1 MKRTKK
7 LLILLGVL
15 IVVCAASF
23 AASKLNPELS
33 TGSDDTESSA
43 VFTLDADSVTALS
56 FKYTGSLSFE
66 HDNGT
71 WYSNDDPDFP
81 LDSSRID
88 RMVSAI
94 SSISAERTIDQ
105 PAALSEY
112 GLSDPICQVTV
123 DTGSG
128 EQSVLSFGNEA
139 ELGGSRYMSTGD
151 GKVYLVDKN
160 IIDSFDCALYDLV
173 TKELLPDMSNIVSFT
188 VESGDSHY
196 ELDYIENSGLA
207 YSDGYV
213 WFYKDGDD
221 YLTLDTALTNAFTGK
236 ITGLTWGECV
246 NYKAND
252 DDLKTYGL
260 AEPTAVVKVD
270 YIESSEVATNMTDS
284 DGNTIYDTQ
293 ETEHTFKLEIGGY
306 VDDKCYVR
314 IAGSQMVYLI
324 DGTICDNLL
333 HATYESLQ
341 PDEVLDMDWDTVDS
355 VDVDLP
361 NFSASFTKSE
371 NADGEITWLLNGEE
385 KELQPVL
392 DRLNE
397 MLPSD
402 SGSEKEPGANALLR
416 FTFHRSTDKFKTV
429 VLEFYDYDSSNCLV
443 SLDGTARLLVA
454 RSDFS
459 ALLESVSALMQQE

>member
-1 MKRTKK
+1 MKRAKK

-15 IVVCAASF
+15 IVVCAAAF
-23 AASKLNPELS
+23 AASKLNPELN
-33 TGSDDTESSA
+33 TGNDDTDGSA

-94 SSISAERTIDQ
+94 SSISAKRTIDQ

-139 ELGGSRYMSTGD
+139 ELGGSRYMSIGD

-236 ITGLTWGECV
+236 ITGLAWGECV

-252 DDLKTYGL
+252 DDLKAYGL

-293 ETEHTFKLEIGGY
+293 ETEHTFRLEIGSY
-306 VDDKCYVR
+306 IDDKCYAR

-341 PDEVLDMDWDTVDS
+341 PGEVLDMDWDTVDS

-361 NFSASFTKSE
+361 GDSASFTKSE
-371 NADGEITWLLNGEE
+371 NADGETVWLLNGEG
-385 KELQPVL
+385 KELQPIL

-402 SGSEKEPGANALLR
+402 SGSEKEPDMSMLLR
-416 FTFHRSTDKFKTV
+416 FTFHRNTDKFKTV
-429 VLEFYDYDSSNCLV
+429 VLEFYDYDSGNCLV
-443 SLDGTARLLVA
+443 SLDGTARLLVS
-454 RSDFS
+454 RSDLS
-459 ALLESVSALMQQE
+459 ALLESVRALL

>member
-1 MKRTKK
+1 MKRAKK

-15 IVVCAASF
+15 IVVCAAAF
-23 AASKLNPELS
+23 AASKLNPELN
-33 TGSDDTESSA
+33 TGSDDAESSA

-66 HDNGT
+66 RDNGT
-71 WYSNDDPDFP
+71 WYSDDDPDFP

-94 SSISAERTIDQ
+94 SSISAERTIDE
-105 PAALSEY
+105 PSALSEY

-123 DTGSG
+123 STGS
-128 EQSVLSFGNEA
+128 EQSVLSFGSEA
-139 ELGGSRYMSTGD
+139 ELGGNRYMSTGD

-160 IIDSFDCALYDLV
+160 IIDSFDCGLYDLV
-173 TKELLPDMSNIVSFT
+173 TKEQLPNMSNIVSFT

-196 ELDYIENSGLA
+196 ELDHIENSGLA

-252 DDLKTYGL
+252 NDLKAYSL
-260 AEPTAVVKVD
+260 AKPTAVVKVD
-270 YIESSEVATNMTDS
+270 YIESSEVATSMTDS

-306 VDDKCYVR
+306 LDDKCYAR

-341 PDEVLDMDWDTVDS
+341 PDEVLDMDWDAVDS

-361 NFSASFTKSE
+361 NSSAAFTKSE
-371 NADGEITWLLNGEE
+371 NADGETSWLLDGEE
-385 KELQPVL
+385 KELQPIL

-416 FTFHRSTDKFKTV
+416 FTFHRNTDKFKTV

-443 SLDGTARLLVA
+443 SLDGSARLLVA

-459 ALLESVSALMQQE
+459 AVLESISALM

>member
-15 IVVCAASF
+15 IVVCAAAY
-23 AASKLNPELS
+23 AASKLNPELN
-33 TGSDDTESSA
+33 TGSDEAGSSA
-43 VFTLDADSVTALS
+43 VFTLDPDSVTALS

-66 HDNGT
+66 RDGGT

-81 LDSSRID
+81 LDGTRID

-94 SSISAERTIDQ
+94 SSISAERTIDK

-112 GLSDPICQVTV
+112 GLSTPICQVTV

-128 EQSVLSFGNEA
+128 EQSVLSFGSEA
-139 ELGGSRYMSTGD
+139 ELGGNRYMSTGD

-160 IIDSFDCALYDLV
+160 IIDSFDCGLYDLV

-188 VESGDSHY
+188 VESGDSYY
-196 ELDYIENSGLA
+196 ELDHIENSGLA
-207 YSDGYV
+207 YSDDYV
-213 WFYKDGDD
+213 WFYEDGDD

-236 ITGLTWGECV
+236 ITGLTWGECI

-252 DDLKTYGL
+252 DDLRTYGL
-260 AEPTAVVKVD
+260 AEPTAVVKVN

-284 DGNTIYDTQ
+284 GGNTIYDTQ
-293 ETEHTFKLEIGGY
+293 ETEHTFKLEIGSY
-306 VDDKCYVR
+306 LDDKCYAR

-355 VDVDLP
+355 VDIDL
-361 NFSASFTKSE
+361 SGDSVSFTRSE
-371 NADGEITWLLNGEE
+371 NADGETVWLLDDEE
-385 KELQPVL
+385 KELQPIL

-397 MLPSD
+397 MLPCD
-402 SGSEKEPGANALLR
+402 SGSEKEPDMSMLLR
-416 FTFHRSTDKFKTV
+416 FTFHRNTDTFKTV
-429 VLEFYDYDSSNCLV
+429 VLEFYDYDSGNCLV
-443 SLDGTARLLVA
+443 SLDGSARLLVE
-454 RSDFS
+454 RSDLS
-459 ALLESVSALMQQE
+459 ALLESVRALI

>member
-1 MKRTKK
+1 MKLITAIIQPHK
-7 LLILLGVL
+7 LDDVKEALAAAGVHGLTVSEANGYGRQRGHTEVYRGAEYTVDLIPKIRVEVL
-15 IVVCAASF
+15 
-23 AASKLNPELS
+23 
-33 TGSDDTESSA
+33 SDDADAETLVGVIIKSA
-43 VFTLDADSVTALS
+43 G
-56 FKYTGSLSFE
+56 TG
-66 HDNGT
+66 
-71 WYSNDDPDFP
+71 
-81 LDSSRID
+81 
-88 RMVSAI
+88 
-94 SSISAERTIDQ
+94 TI
-105 PAALSEY
+105 
-112 GLSDPICQVTV
+112 
-123 DTGSG
+123 
-128 EQSVLSFGNEA
+128 
-139 ELGGSRYMSTGD
+139 GD

-160 IIDSFDCALYDLV
+160 IIDSFGCALYDLV

-236 ITGLTWGECV
+236 ITGLAWGECV

-252 DDLKTYGL
+252 DDLKAYGL

-270 YIESSEVATNMTDS
+270 YIESSEVATNITDS

-293 ETEHTFKLEIGGY
+293 ETEHTFRLEIGSY
-306 VDDKCYVR
+306 IDDKCYAR

-341 PDEVLDMDWDTVDS
+341 PDEILDMDWGTVDS
-355 VDVDLP
+355 VDIDLP
-361 NFSASFTKSE
+361 GDSVSFTKSAG
-371 NADGEITWLLNGEE
+371 ADGETVWLLDGEE
-385 KELQPVL
+385 TELQPIL

-402 SGSEKEPGANALLR
+402 SGSEKEPDMSMLLR
-416 FTFHRSTDKFKTV
+416 FTFHRNTDKFKTV
-429 VLEFYDYDSSNCLV
+429 VLEFYDYDSGNCLV
-443 SLDGTARLLVA
+443 SLDGTARLLVS
-454 RSDFS
+454 RSDLS
-459 ALLESVSALMQQE
+459 ALLESVRALL

>member
-1 MKRTKK
+1 MKRAKK

-15 IVVCAASF
+15 IVVCAAAF
-23 AASKLNPELS
+23 AASKLNPELN

-43 VFTLDADSVTALS
+43 VFTLDADSVTSLS
-56 FKYTGSLSFE
+56 FRYTGSLSFE
-66 HDNGT
+66 RDGGT

-94 SSISAERTIDQ
+94 SSISAERTIDE
-105 PAALSEY
+105 PAELSEY
-112 GLSDPICQVTV
+112 GLSNPICQVTV
-123 DTGSG
+123 STGSSG
-128 EQSVLSFGNEA
+128 QSVLSFGSEA

-151 GKVYLVDKN
+151 SKVYLVDKN
-160 IIDSFDCALYDLV
+160 IIDSFDCGLYDLV

-188 VESGDSHY
+188 VESGDSRY
-196 ELDYIENSGLA
+196 ELDHIENSGLA

-236 ITGLTWGECV
+236 ITGLTWGDCV

-252 DDLKTYGL
+252 DDLRAYGL
-260 AEPTAVVKVD
+260 AEPTAVVRVN

-284 DGNTIYDTQ
+284 NGSTIYDTQ
-293 ETEHTFKLEIGGY
+293 ETEHTFRLEIGRY
-306 VDDKCYVR
+306 LDDKCYAR

-355 VDVDLP
+355 VDIDLGSDP
-361 NFSASFTKSE
+361 VSFTKSE
-371 NADGEITWLLNGEE
+371 NADGEAVWLLDGEE
-385 KELQPVL
+385 KELQPIL

-402 SGSEKEPGANALLR
+402 SGSEKEPGTSMLLS
-416 FTFHRSTDKFKTV
+416 FTFHRNTDTFSTV
-429 VLEFYDYDSSNCLV
+429 VLEFYDYDSGSCLV

-454 RSDFS
+454 RSDLS
-459 ALLESVSALMQQE
+459 ALLDSIRALLG

>member
-1 MKRTKK
+1 MKRAKK

-15 IVVCAASF
+15 IVVCAAAF
-23 AASKLNPELS
+23 AASKLNPELNA
-33 TGSDDTESSA
+33 GSDDAESSA

-66 HDNGT
+66 RDGGT

-81 LDSSRID
+81 LDGTRID

-94 SSISAERTIDQ
+94 SSITAERTIDE

-112 GLSDPICQVTV
+112 GLSNPICQVTV
-123 DTGSG
+123 DTGG
-128 EQSVLSFGNEA
+128 EQSVLSFGSEA
-139 ELGGSRYMSTGD
+139 ELGGSRYMATGD

-160 IIDSFDCALYDLV
+160 IIDSFDCGLYDLV

-196 ELDYIENSGLA
+196 ELDHIENSGLA
-207 YSDGYV
+207 YSDSYV

-221 YLTLDTALTNAFTGK
+221 YLTLDTALTNAFTGR

-246 NYKAND
+246 NYKADD

-260 AEPTAVVKVD
+260 AKPTAIVKVN

-306 VDDKCYVR
+306 LDDKCYAR

-361 NFSASFTKSE
+361 NSSAAFTKSE
-371 NADGEITWLLNGEE
+371 NADGETVWLLDGEE
-385 KELQPVL
+385 KELQPIL

-416 FTFHRSTDKFKTV
+416 FTFHRNTDKFKTV

-459 ALLESVSALMQQE
+459 ALLESVSALM

>member
-1 MKRTKK
+1 MKRAKK

-15 IVVCAASF
+15 IVVCAAAF
-23 AASKLNPELS
+23 AASKLNPELN
-33 TGSDDTESSA
+33 TGNDDTDGSA

-139 ELGGSRYMSTGD
+139 ELGGSRYMSIGD

-236 ITGLTWGECV
+236 ITGLAWGECV

-252 DDLKTYGL
+252 DDLKAYGL

-293 ETEHTFKLEIGGY
+293 ETEHTFRLEIGSY
-306 VDDKCYVR
+306 IDDKCYVTEQ
-314 IAGSQMVYLI
+314 I
-324 DGTICDNLL
+324 
-333 HATYESLQ
+333 TY
-341 PDEVLDMDWDTVDS
+341 
-355 VDVDLP
+355 
-361 NFSASFTKSE
+361 A
-371 NADGEITWLLNGEE
+371 
-385 KELQPVL
+385 
-392 DRLNE
+392 
-397 MLPSD
+397 
-402 SGSEKEPGANALLR
+402 
-416 FTFHRSTDKFKTV
+416 RSTDTDKH
-429 VLEFYDYDSSNCLV
+429 FYKV
-443 SLDGTARLLVA
+443 
-454 RSDFS
+454 
-459 ALLESVSALMQQE
+459 

>member
-7 LLILLGVL
+7 LLILLSVL

-23 AASKLNPELS
+23 AASKLNPELN

-56 FKYTGSLSFE
+56 FRYTGSLSFE
-66 HDNGT
+66 RDNGT
-71 WYSNDDPDFP
+71 WYSDDEPDFP
-81 LDSSRID
+81 LDGTRLD

-94 SSISAERTIDQ
+94 SSISAERTIDD

-123 DTGSG
+123 STGSG
-128 EQSVLSFGNEA
+128 EESVLSFGNEA
-139 ELGGSRYMSTGD
+139 ELGGSRYMSTG
-151 GKVYLVDKN
+151 G
-160 IIDSFDCALYDLV
+160 LYDLV

-196 ELDYIENSGLA
+196 ELDHIENSGLA
-207 YSDGYV
+207 YSDDYV

-221 YLTLDTALTNAFTGK
+221 YLTLDTALTKAFTGK

-252 DDLKTYGL
+252 DDLKAYGL
-260 AEPTAVVKVD
+260 ADPAAVVKVN
-270 YIESSEVATNMTDS
+270 YIESSEVATNMTGS
-284 DGNTIYDTQ
+284 DGNPIYDTL
-293 ETEHTFKLEIGGY
+293 ETEHTFKLEIGSY
-306 VDDKCYVR
+306 LEDKCYAR

-355 VDVDLP
+355 VDVDLTDD
-361 NFSASFTKSE
+361 SVSFVKSE
-371 NADGEITWLLNGEE
+371 NADGETVGLLDGEE
-385 KELQPVL
+385 KELQPIL
-392 DRLNE
+392 DRINE

-402 SGSEKEPGANALLR
+402 SGSEKEPDMSMLLR
-416 FTFHRSTDKFKTV
+416 FTFHRNTDKFKTV
-429 VLEFYDYDSSNCLV
+429 VLEFYDYDSGNCLV
-443 SLDGTARLLVA
+443 SLDGTARLLVS
-454 RSDFS
+454 RSDLS
-459 ALLESVSALMQQE
+459 ALLESVRALV

>member
-1 MKRTKK
+1 MKRAKK

-15 IVVCAASF
+15 IVVCAAAF
-23 AASKLNPELS
+23 AASKLNPELN

-43 VFTLDADSVTALS
+43 VFTLDADSVTSLS
-56 FKYTGSLSFE
+56 FRYTGSLSFE
-66 HDNGT
+66 RDGGT

-94 SSISAERTIDQ
+94 SSISAERTIDE

-112 GLSDPICQVTV
+112 GLSNPICQVTV
-123 DTGSG
+123 STGSG
-128 EQSVLSFGNEA
+128 EQSVLSFGSEA

-151 GKVYLVDKN
+151 SKVYLVDKN
-160 IIDSFDCALYDLV
+160 IIDSFDCGLYDLV
-173 TKELLPDMSNIVSFT
+173 TKELLPDMSNIVNFT
-188 VESGDSHY
+188 VESGDSRY
-196 ELDYIENSGLA
+196 ELDHIENSGLA

-221 YLTLDTALTNAFTGK
+221 YLTLDTALTSAFTGK
-236 ITGLTWGECV
+236 ITGLTWGDCV

-252 DDLKTYGL
+252 DDLRAYGL
-260 AEPTAVVKVD
+260 AEPTAVVRVN

-284 DGNTIYDTQ
+284 NGSTIYDTQ
-293 ETEHTFKLEIGGY
+293 ETEHTFRLEIGRY
-306 VDDKCYVR
+306 LDDKCYAR

-355 VDVDLP
+355 VDIDLGSDP
-361 NFSASFTKSE
+361 VSFTKSE
-371 NADGEITWLLNGEE
+371 NADGEAVWLLDGEE
-385 KELQPVL
+385 KELQPIL

-402 SGSEKEPGANALLR
+402 SGSEKESGTSMLLS
-416 FTFHRSTDKFKTV
+416 FTFHRNTDTFSTV
-429 VLEFYDYDSSNCLV
+429 VLEFYDYDSGSCLV

-454 RSDFS
+454 RSDLS
-459 ALLESVSALMQQE
+459 ALLDSIRALLG

>member
-33 TGSDDTESSA
+33 TGSGDTESSA
-43 VFTLDADSVTALS
+43 VFTLDANSVTVLS
-56 FKYTGSLSFE
+56 FRYTGSLSFE
-66 HDNGT
+66 RDNGT
-71 WYSNDDPDFP
+71 WYSDDDPDFP
-81 LDSSRID
+81 LDGTRID

-94 SSISAERTIDQ
+94 SSISAERTIDD

-123 DTGSG
+123 STGSG
-128 EQSVLSFGNEA
+128 EESVLSFGNEA

-160 IIDSFDCALYDLV
+160 IIDSFDCGLYDLV

-196 ELDYIENSGLA
+196 ELDHIENSGLA
-207 YSDGYV
+207 YSDDYV

-221 YLTLDTALTNAFTGK
+221 YLTLDTALTKAFTGK
-236 ITGLTWGECV
+236 ITWLTWGECV

-252 DDLKTYGL
+252 DDLKAYGL
-260 AEPTAVVKVD
+260 ADPAAVVKVN

-284 DGNTIYDTQ
+284 SGSTIYDTQ
-293 ETEHTFKLEIGGY
+293 ETEHTFKLEIGSY
-306 VDDKCYVR
+306 LDDKCYAR

-355 VDVDLP
+355 VDVDLTDD
-361 NFSASFTKSE
+361 SVSFVKSE
-371 NADGEITWLLNGEE
+371 NADGETVWLLDGEE
-385 KELQPVL
+385 KELQPIL

-402 SGSEKEPGANALLR
+402 SGSEKEPDMSMLLR
-416 FTFHRSTDKFKTV
+416 FTFHRNTDKFRTV
-429 VLEFYDYDSSNCLV
+429 VLEFYDYDSGNCLV
-443 SLDGTARLLVA
+443 SLDGTARLLVS
-454 RSDFS
+454 RSDLS
-459 ALLESVSALMQQE
+459 ALLESVRALV